1 LKQFDQGFGM
11 PPNLPPKYFLI
22 KNKWILLTAKQLM
35 TKNEDSKQNNTD
47 LGKIIHEESLYEA
60 VKL

>member
-1 LKQFDQGFGM
+1 M